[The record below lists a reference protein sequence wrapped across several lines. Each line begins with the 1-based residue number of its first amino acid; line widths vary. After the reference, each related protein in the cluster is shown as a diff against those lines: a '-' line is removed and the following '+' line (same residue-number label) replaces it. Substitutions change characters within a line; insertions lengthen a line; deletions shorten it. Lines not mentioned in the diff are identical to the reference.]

1 MEWSDNNGS
10 FAPSMVNEKSTENVW
25 WTCTECGNE
34 WKSVV
39 KARVKGRRCP
49 VCAERKVKA
58 GYNDLAFL
66 FPEILHEWD
75 YEKNTELSPQT
86 ISPHSLRYVWW
97 TCPHGHSYR
106 EKISE
111 RIFSHKG
118 CKICELEFYR
128 VLPQLLVSVYA
139 DRYEL
144 PVIMNNTSLLGVLI
158 DAYIPSEK
166 LAFVF
171 TYKHTKLEEGM
182 ISVIEVMCRA
192 RKIKLV
198 SFPISRDPE
207 RMCYEVKEGFRKISL
222 YIRSDSR
229 QDIAE
234 ARRKLERIRG
244 D

>member
-1 MEWSDNNGS
+1 MASQNPEL
-10 FAPSMVNEKSTENVW
+10 AKEW

-111 RIFSHKG
+111 RMGS
-118 CKICELEFYR
+118 
-128 VLPQLLVSVYA
+128 
-139 DRYEL
+139 DYE
-144 PVIMNNTSLLGVLI
+144 
-158 DAYIPSEK
+158 
-166 LAFVF
+166 
-171 TYKHTKLEEGM
+171 
-182 ISVIEVMCRA
+182 
-192 RKIKLV
+192 
-198 SFPISRDPE
+198 
-207 RMCYEVKEGFRKISL
+207 
-222 YIRSDSR
+222 
-229 QDIAE
+229 
-234 ARRKLERIRG
+234 
-244 D
+244 